1 MSTHRSAAR
10 WIIGALGALAIG
22 MGAFGA
28 FNPEG
33 QAHLMGFSS
42 IVARTS
48 GDHTIELLVITSLAA
63 INTGILYVVGAVM
76 KWSGFDVWAMI
87 ARLIMGSGLLALA
100 LSGMAPQ
107 AFIGAAAWEWIGAV
121 LIGISKRWDGFNRS
135 AHA

>member
-1 MSTHRSAAR
+1 MSTHRFAAR
-10 WIIGALGALAIG
+10 WIVGALGALAIA
-22 MGAFGA
+22 MGAFGV

-33 QAHLMGFSS
+33 QARLMGFSS
-42 IVARTS
+42 IGVRTS

-63 INTGILYVVGAVM
+63 INTGIVYVVGAVK

-87 ARLIMGSGLLALA
+87 ARFLMGSGLLALA
-100 LSGMAPQ
+100 LSGLAPQ

-121 LIGISKRWDGFNRS
+121 LIGVSNRWDSFNRS